1 MMMKTCIILYAL
13 ASKDERVLRSDQ
25 YPKLEGPDDFA
36 LHFASPHNR
45 IKDSMIVEN

>member
-1 MMMKTCIILYAL
+1 MMKKICIILYAL
-13 ASKDERVLRSDQ
+13 ARQDERVLRSDR

-36 LHFASPHNR
+36 LHLASPRNR